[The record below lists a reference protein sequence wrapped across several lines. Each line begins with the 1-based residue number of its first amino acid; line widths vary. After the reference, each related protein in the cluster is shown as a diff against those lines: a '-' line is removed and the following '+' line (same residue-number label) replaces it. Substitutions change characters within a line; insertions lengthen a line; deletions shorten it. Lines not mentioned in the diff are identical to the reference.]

1 MKRLALGRGLDALI
15 PASDAQS
22 RNDIFEIEL
31 SRIKTNPNQPRKY
44 FDDNKL
50 KELAESIKQKGLIQ
64 PVIVRREGED
74 YELIIGERRLRAV
87 KYLNLDRVPA
97 LVYDQ
102 VTKREIMELALIEN
116 IQRENLNPIEEAEAF
131 RVLLQE
137 YGLSQ
142 EDLAM
147 QIGKDRSSIANSLRL
162 LTLPQ
167 KVRHMVIEKRL
178 SAGAA
183 RVILAVPGEKEKI
196 ELAEK
201 AIKEGYSVRELEKIV
216 YGDGKKR
223 SAHRAAV
230 KSPHLLSIEEGLKKK
245 LQTKVAIT
253 PRRRG
258 GRIVIDYFDNDSL
271 SRILERLNYL
281 EG

>member
-1 MKRLALGRGLDALI
+1 MKRVALGRGLDALI
-15 PASDAQS
+15 PAGNEQS
-22 RNDIFEIEL
+22 KNDIFEIEL
-31 SRIKTNPNQPRKY
+31 ARIKTNPNQPRKY
-44 FDDNKL
+44 FDDDKL

-87 KYLNLDRVPA
+87 KYLNLEKVPA

-102 VTKREIMELALIEN
+102 VTRRDIMELALIEN

-142 EDLAM
+142 EDLAS
-147 QIGKDRSSIANSLRL
+147 QVGKDRSSIANALRL

-167 KVRHMVIEKRL
+167 KVRHMVVERKL

-223 SAHRAAV
+223 SARRMVV
-230 KSPHLLSIEEGLKKK
+230 KSPHLLSIEEGLKKR

-253 PRRRG
+253 PRKKG
-258 GRIVIDYFDNDSL
+258 GRITIDYYDNDGL